1 MCREIIEMTIRNG
14 GFTDT
19 VEKTGFSVAVN
30 GNEKVVELSEF
41 NEKIVHG
48 YKRNMKKGMV
58 LGTWVNDNKVYLD
71 TVKVFKDKDE
81 ALKLA
86 KLQNELAIYDLE
98 NELELFVK

>member
-30 GNEKVVELSEF
+30 GNEKIVELSEF
-41 NEKIVHG
+41 NEKIVHE
-48 YKRNMKKGMV
+48 YKRSMKKGMV
-58 LGTWVNDNKVYLD
+58 LGTWVNGNKVHLD

-98 NELELFVK
+98 NELELFIK